1 MFERKNIARIWG
13 TAKIGLVLVFVW
25 LTNTGFMER
34 LDLLL
39 SQGRYRAS
47 FLFIALW
54 CFCVTCLLLVA
65 FQKQARWRFFWAV
78 VIAVTTFFGY
88 AFMRISD
95 SQLTVYH
102 VFSLWTARADAERA
116 ASFYTD
122 QIIIA
127 AAVALFGFIFLAAR
141 PPRFAPLLEKYI
153 SALRFAPAV
162 PLAALVLMITVRI
175 GDDTAAMPQQFVP
188 AAIGFVAGAKLM
200 VHEPPRKAAL
210 ARSPTRQAA
219 ARHIVLIVDESVG
232 VDYISREPGS
242 LVTPFFA
249 QARDMF
255 VDFGVA
261 SSGSNCSANSNAIM
275 RFGAG
280 RNRLRETLSA
290 SPYFWEYAHKAGF
303 RTVMIDAAASH
314 IKNTSALQ
322 NFMTVDEKAMID
334 EFILIEEGPSPY
346 LDLKASER
354 IADIL
359 SRTEPHFIFV
369 NKNGAHFP
377 YERNYPETGAP
388 FRSTAKN
395 SSNDDAYVSRV
406 NSYKNA
412 IHWSVD
418 VFFKDLIG
426 RSDISQAAILYT
438 SDHGQ
443 NLKSGNLSS
452 CSDKNADASEGR
464 VPMLFLSGI
473 DTLRRRF
480 ARGAE
485 ININKTSHFA
495 IFPTLIELF
504 GYDREILGRNYG
516 ASLLGKINAPQ
527 EFVSGDLFGIF
538 RNEIYWNAIRGRPEI
553 TVVSKR

>member
-219 ARHIVLIVDESVG
+219 ARHIVLIVAGRWG
-232 VDYISREPGS
+232 VTSRSGGPWVPDPFARRGAREPAPEAADDDGS
-242 LVTPFFA
+242 APPAAVPPRVIVSTPDPSVSISGQLEIGLIVEDEDSSEVTVYVFFGHDSPEAADSPATLVEA
-249 QARDMF
+249 
-255 VDFGVA
+255 
-261 SSGSNCSANSNAIM
+261 
-275 RFGAG
+275 AG
-280 RNRLRETLSA
+280 ESFEVVTGPAPMQVQHGITWDTHSDVPTLADSVYLLLC
-290 SPYFWEYAHKAGF
+290 P
-303 RTVMIDAAASH
+303 IDAEGNEGECTQYPAGDG
-314 IKNTSALQ
+314 IRVT
-322 NFMTVDEKAMID
+322 NFVIGDA
-334 EFILIEEGPSPY
+334 
-346 LDLKASER
+346 
-354 IADIL
+354 
-359 SRTEPHFIFV
+359 
-369 NKNGAHFP
+369 
-377 YERNYPETGAP
+377 TGA
-388 FRSTAKN
+388 F
-395 SSNDDAYVSRV
+395 
-406 NSYKNA
+406 
-412 IHWSVD
+412 
-418 VFFKDLIG
+418 
-426 RSDISQAAILYT
+426 
-438 SDHGQ
+438 
-443 NLKSGNLSS
+443 
-452 CSDKNADASEGR
+452 CSPG
-464 VPMLFLSGI
+464 V
-473 DTLRRRF
+473 
-480 ARGAE
+480 
-485 ININKTSHFA
+485 
-495 IFPTLIELF
+495 IE
-504 GYDREILGRNYG
+504 
-516 ASLLGKINAPQ
+516 
-527 EFVSGDLFGIF
+527 
-538 RNEIYWNAIRGRPEI
+538 
-553 TVVSKR
+553 T